1 MRQKQGVDE
10 GVSGAAAPGCR
21 IQRVANFTERINIL
35 NEKFWFP
42 RINNFKLM
50 SQLKANSIN
59 VCDFLKIMIS
69 VRGGHC
75 GQ

>member
-1 MRQKQGVDE
+1 VE
-10 GVSGAAAPGCR
+10 
-21 IQRVANFTERINIL
+21 NFIL
-35 NEKFWFP
+35 NETFSFSGIK
-42 RINNFKLM
+42 NFKLM

-59 VCDFLKIMIS
+59 GCDFLKIMIS

>member
-1 MRQKQGVDE
+1 
-10 GVSGAAAPGCR
+10 VSGAAVSGSR

-35 NEKFWFP
+35 NEKFCFSG
-42 RINNFKLM
+42 IKNFKLM
-50 SQLKANSIN
+50 SQLKANSMN
-59 VCDFLKIMIS
+59 GCDFLKIVIS